1 MIVKVLS
8 KKVKIPT
15 WRAMLTSNEK
25 AEKKRITSVHFALL
39 EMRLRHEYESQ
50 VYSDLITIWVLVST

>member
-1 MIVKVLS
+1 
-8 KKVKIPT
+8 
-15 WRAMLTSNEK
+15 MLTSNEK